1 MSGHASVA
9 SGIDAGEVT
18 AAARRATGF
27 SPVWLVQF
35 RTRRTWQAFVWSA

>member
-9 SGIDAGEVT
+9 SGIDAGEFT

-35 RTRRTWQAFVWSA
+35 RTRKTWQTIVWGA